1 MKTLGDLYTILSRLL
16 LVDARCFG
24 PEDEVTQIIK
34 EGINQTE
41 EAIAQTMNVERI
53 ALARIPKNTEIPKA
67 VIPGVKIFFLR
78 LKGQSELF
86 DYLPT

>member
-1 MKTLGDLYTILSRLL
+1 MKTLGDLYTIFSRLL

-41 EAIAQTMNVERI
+41 ETIAQTMNVERI

-67 VIPGVKIFFLR
+67 VIPVVKIFFLR

-86 DYLPT
+86 DYLPA